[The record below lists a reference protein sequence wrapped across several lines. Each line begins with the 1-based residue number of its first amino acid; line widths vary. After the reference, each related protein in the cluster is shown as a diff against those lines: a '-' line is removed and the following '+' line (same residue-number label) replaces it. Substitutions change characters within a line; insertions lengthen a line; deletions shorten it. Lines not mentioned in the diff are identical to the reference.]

1 MQIYYEIKQA
11 SLLLEKN
18 KNSNEHLILIELP
31 YLQNFYN
38 IELFRM
44 QSTYA
49 LMKKLQPICYFLII
63 PSFNYCRYYSSV
75 FRFALA
81 SKLVILFLKAIRM
94 GLSDASSGNRFLVQP
109 GK

>member
-1 MQIYYEIKQA
+1 MK
-11 SLLLEKN
+11 LN

-38 IELFRM
+38 IENYSECRV
-44 QSTYA
+44 YA
-49 LMKKLQPICYFLII
+49 LMKKLQPICYFLIV

-75 FRFALA
+75 FRFAFALA

>member
-1 MQIYYEIKQA
+1 MKLNKLHYFLK
-11 SLLLEKN
+11 KN

-75 FRFALA
+75 FRFAFAFA